1 MALRAILFLLLT
13 ILTAEVLFKKFAAAA
28 STANEEMKR
37 FAKLME
43 DDESVKIFERAK
55 ESRAEN
61 PKGITPW
68 RITQHPDW
76 LVRKS

>member
-1 MALRAILFLLLT
+1 MR
-13 ILTAEVLFKKFAAAA
+13 
-28 STANEEMKR
+28 R

-55 ESRAEN
+55 ESRVEN